1 MKNPKIGTWKDRRGN
16 TSFMVIVDDKRTS
29 TNRRSAYF
37 CKTKDEAEAIIDTKR
52 RFKPEID
59 TPQTKLEAKA
69 FWEHWGMKNW
79 FHPDDTYDDLPE
91 LNVRINIAW
100 DLYNPWCDDMDEFWD
115 RRSKAMYESMGME
128 VRE

>member
-1 MKNPKIGTWKDRRGN
+1 MKNPSIEKWVSRKGEV
-16 TSFMVIVDDKRTS
+16 SFMVVVDDKRTS

-37 CKTKDEAEAIIDTKR
+37 CKTRDEAEAIIDTKR

-59 TPQTKLEAKA
+59 TPQTKLEARA
-69 FWEHWGMKNW
+69 FWEHWGMKPW
-79 FHPDDTYDDLPE
+79 FHPDDYHADSE
-91 LNVRINIAW
+91 LDFRKGKAW
-100 DLYNPWCDDMDEFWD
+100 DLYNPWCDEMDEFWD

>member
-52 RFKPEID
+52 RFK
-59 TPQTKLEAKA
+59 L
-69 FWEHWGMKNW
+69 
-79 FHPDDTYDDLPE
+79 
-91 LNVRINIAW
+91 
-100 DLYNPWCDDMDEFWD
+100 
-115 RRSKAMYESMGME
+115 
-128 VRE
+128 